1 MWGAGSGVR
10 EWQRPITRENWL
22 VFLISLVRTK
32 EGLVAFLSPIAL
44 AAYLK
49 RKLSPG
55 EAWSTL
61 GVLVLAGMEGTWQC
75 QGLAGARFPENLF
88 HCGDLPAPQ
97 GILFSG
103 SPSILLISSPLA
115 VSPPSPSRSQ
125 EKVQEQVPPGLSRA
139 PKMRSFKRGRS
150 VQVGSRSSVRQ
161 R

>member
-115 VSPPSPSRSQ
+115 VSPPSPSRPHKRKCRSRCLQ
-125 EKVQEQVPPGLSRA
+125 DFPGHPRCASSRGDGQYKSA
-139 PKMRSFKRGRS
+139 PDLL
-150 VQVGSRSSVRQ
+150 
-161 R
+161 